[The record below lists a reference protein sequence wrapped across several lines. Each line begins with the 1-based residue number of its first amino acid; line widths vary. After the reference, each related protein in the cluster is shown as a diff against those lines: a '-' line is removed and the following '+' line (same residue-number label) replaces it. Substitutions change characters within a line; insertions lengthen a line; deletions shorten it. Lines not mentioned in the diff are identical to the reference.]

1 MVKKYDPVIDF
12 TAFSKLRDELGK
24 DFNHTKDPASSRRL
38 EEVSEEIGD
47 ALTRGFGELFGRVTQ
62 TASQGSASHRHNQS
76 ASTDGQTSTNPDLDH
91 CQGETTAYDS
101 AHPWQPVMD
110 SYESSDAYTLVFELA
125 GVDPAA
131 VEMDLAGNTLTLS
144 GKVAAVHETQ
154 TSGSGSESEFGHN
167 SNFSAHERRTGDFKR
182 SVELPTDAM
191 TDDLTASAGH
201 GLLTVSIPKQQSLK
215 PRKITITVAD

>member
-24 DFNHTKDPASSRRL
+24 GFSHSKDPASSRRL

-62 TASQGSASHRHNQS
+62 TASQGSASHNQPAS
-76 ASTDGQTSTNPDLDH
+76 ADGQTSTNPDLDH
-91 CQGETTAYDS
+91 CKGETTANDS
-101 AHPWQPVMD
+101 ARFWQPVMD

-131 VEMDLAGNTLTLS
+131 VELELAGNTLTLRQ
-144 GKVAAVHETQ
+144 HR
-154 TSGSGSESEFGHN
+154 TS
-167 SNFSAHERRTGDFKR
+167 
-182 SVELPTDAM
+182 V
-191 TDDLTASAGH
+191 
-201 GLLTVSIPKQQSLK
+201 
-215 PRKITITVAD
+215 